1 MKITSKD
8 FERYFEDD
16 ETKKL
21 SNEVAKI
28 FKGTNFETIKVK
40 VLKNKENYYQINH
53 FIPNFDI
60 FDMKFHNLMGKAILE
75 VFLEKGIKNVGQLDL
90 IEEEAEYLFKNEL
103 LIENA
108 NKG

>member
-1 MKITSKD
+1 MEITSKD
-8 FERYFEDD
+8 FEGYFEDD

-21 SNEVAKI
+21 SNEVAES
-28 FKGTNFETIKVK
+28 FKGTNFEAIKVK

-75 VFLEKGIKNVGQLDL
+75 VFLKKE
-90 IEEEAEYLFKNEL
+90 
-103 LIENA
+103 
-108 NKG
+108 